1 MPETM
6 TDQGQ
11 EPAPEPEPDGPQ
23 RRDGQ
28 EHRSERRARGRAGG
42 GRQGQRSAARRRAL
56 DILYEADLL
65 DQEIALVLAKHLHEQ
80 HVPDWVHPDAYT
92 VELVQ
97 GVDRLRSDIDGRI
110 RDAAEHWT
118 LERMPLVD
126 RNILRL
132 GTFELLSRPDE
143 PPTPVVLNEAVELA
157 KLLSTDD
164 SGRFVNGVLS
174 AIA

>member
-1 MPETM
+1 MP
-6 TDQGQ
+6 D
-11 EPAPEPEPDGPQ
+11 Q
-23 RRDGQ
+23 RREPGAPA
-28 EHRSERRARGRAGG
+28 RRRR
-42 GRQGQRSAARRRAL
+42 AARRRAL
-56 DILYEADLL
+56 DILYEADVL

-80 HVPDWVHPDAYT
+80 VPDRTHPDAYT

-97 GVDRLRSDIDGRI
+97 GVDRLRGDIDQRI

-132 GTFELLSRPDE
+132 GTFELLRGPDD

-157 KLLSTDD
+157 KTLSTDD

-174 AIA
+174 AIARKARPA

>member
-1 MPETM
+1 
-6 TDQGQ
+6 
-11 EPAPEPEPDGPQ
+11 
-23 RRDGQ
+23 
-28 EHRSERRARGRAGG
+28 
-42 GRQGQRSAARRRAL
+42 
-56 DILYEADLL
+56 
-65 DQEIALVLAKHLHEQ
+65 VLAKHLHEQ
-80 HVPDWVHPDAYT
+80 QAPDWVHPDAYT

-174 AIA
+174 AIARKARPA

>member
-1 MPETM
+1 M
-6 TDQGQ
+6 TQPDQEP
-11 EPAPEPEPDGPQ
+11 EPAP
-23 RRDGQ
+23 RRPAG
-28 EHRSERRARGRAGG
+28 RRARKRGAG
-42 GRQGQRSAARRRAL
+42 QGQRSAARRRAL
-56 DILYEADLL
+56 DILYEADVL

-80 HVPDWVHPDAYT
+80 LPDAAHPDAYT

-97 GVDRLRSDIDGRI
+97 GVDRLRADIDGRI
-110 RDAAEHWT
+110 RDAAEHWS

-132 GTFELLSRPDE
+132 GTFELLRRPDD

-174 AIA
+174 AIAKRARPASPASPPA